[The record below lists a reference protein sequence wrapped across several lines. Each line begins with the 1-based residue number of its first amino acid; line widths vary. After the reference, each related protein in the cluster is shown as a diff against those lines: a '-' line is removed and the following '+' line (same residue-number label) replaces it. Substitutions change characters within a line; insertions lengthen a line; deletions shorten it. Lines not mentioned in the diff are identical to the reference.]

1 MPGRLCGS
9 PTNLEFGKVNVNSN
23 GRTTRAAVIG
33 FALLVSTALSAPAAA
48 ETMTGALAKAYASSP
63 TLNVQRAALRV
74 TDENVPQ
81 ALSGYRPTLN
91 ATGSTGIARTDTRIP
106 GNRNT
111 ETLYPSS
118 LGIQLDQSIFNG
130 NRTRNSVRA
139 AESQVL
145 SGREQLRNTE
155 QVLLLDSASAYMN
168 VLRDTAVLNLQRNN
182 VEVLEEQLRQTEDRF
197 SVGEVTRTDVAQSEA
212 QLASSHAQ
220 ESVAEANLRTSIAT
234 YRQIIGETPRK
245 LGPGVAAERYL
256 PKTLEQGI
264 RIGLAEHPAIIAALH
279 GVDVAEFQV
288 KVAESALYPQL
299 GVSASLT
306 RNFDAS
312 STRHSVITSG
322 TIVGQLRIPIYEG
335 GLVYSQTRQA
345 KESAGQQRL
354 QVDVVRD
361 QVQQAIVAA
370 WANLE
375 ASKQRITAAQSAVAA
390 NEIALSG
397 TREEAKVG
405 QRTTLDVLNA
415 QQTLL
420 SSRVLL
426 VTAQRDRIVASYEVL
441 HAIGR
446 LSAETLGLKVARYD
460 SSQHFHQV
468 KGKWIGTST
477 PDGR

>member
-1 MPGRLCGS
+1 MG
-9 PTNLEFGKVNVNSN
+9 
-23 GRTTRAAVIG
+23 
-33 FALLVSTALSAPAAA
+33 TALSAPVQA
-48 ETMTGALAKAYASSP
+48 ETMLGALAKAYAANPS
-63 TLNVQRAALRV
+63 LNAQRATLRA
-74 TDENVPQ
+74 TDENMPQ
-81 ALSGYRPTLN
+81 ALSGYRPTVN
-91 ATGSTGIARTDTRIP
+91 ASGSTALTRTETRIP
-106 GNRNT
+106 GQET
-111 ETLYPSS
+111 TKTLYPSS
-118 LGIQLDQSIFNG
+118 LGLQIDQNIFDG

-139 AESQVL
+139 AESQIL

-155 QVLLLDSASAYMN
+155 QGILLNSVASYMD

-182 VEVLEEQLRQTEDRF
+182 VEVLEEQLRQTQDRF

-212 QLASSHAQ
+212 QLASSRAQ
-220 ESVAEANLRTSIAT
+220 ESLAEANLRTSISI
-234 YRQIIGETPRK
+234 YRQYIGETPRK
-245 LGPGVAAERYL
+245 LGPGVPAERHL
-256 PKTLEQGI
+256 PKSLEQAI
-264 RIGLAEHPAIIAALH
+264 RVGLAEHPAIIAALH

-288 KVAESALYPQL
+288 KVVESALYPQL
-299 GVSASLT
+299 GVSAGVS
-306 RNFDAS
+306 RNWDAS
-312 STRHSVITSG
+312 GTAKSVVTSG

-345 KESAGQQRL
+345 KEQAGQQRL
-354 QVDVVRD
+354 QVDITRD
-361 QVQQAIVAA
+361 QVQQAVVSA

-375 ASKQRITAAQSAVAA
+375 ASKQRITAAQAAVAA

-420 SSRVLL
+420 SSRVSL

-441 HAIGR
+441 NAIGR

-460 SSQHFHQV
+460 SKRHFEQV
-468 KGKWIGTST
+468 KGKWIGTTT

>member
-1 MPGRLCGS
+1 M
-9 PTNLEFGKVNVNSN
+9 NVNSN
-23 GRTTRAAVIG
+23 GKTTRAAVIG
-33 FALLVSTALSAPAAA
+33 CALLIGTALSAPASA
-48 ETMTGALAKAYASSP
+48 ETMSGALAKAYAANPS
-63 TLNVQRAALRV
+63 LNAQRAALRA

-81 ALSGYRPTLN
+81 ALSGWRPTVN
-91 ATGSTGIARTDTRIP
+91 ATGSTSVSRVDARLP
-106 GNRNT
+106 GRQET
-111 ETLYPSS
+111 QTLYPSS
-118 LGIQLDQSIFNG
+118 LGIQLDQTIFDG

-145 SGREQLRNTE
+145 GGREQLRNTE
-155 QVLLLDSASAYMN
+155 QMLLLQSASAYMN

-212 QLASSHAQ
+212 QLASSRAQ
-220 ESVAEANLRTSIAT
+220 ESVAEANLRSSIAT
-234 YRQIIGETPRK
+234 YRQLIGETPRQ
-245 LGPGVAAERYL
+245 LGPGVSTEKFL
-256 PKTLEQGI
+256 PKTLETAI
-264 RIGLAEHPAIIAALH
+264 RIGLAEHPAIIAAMH

-288 KVAESALYPQL
+288 KVAESALYPRL
-299 GVSASLT
+299 GISASVQ
-306 RNFDAS
+306 RNFDAQN
-312 STRHSVITSG
+312 TRHSVITSG
-322 TIVGQLRIPIYEG
+322 TIVGQLQIPIYEG

-345 KESAGQQRL
+345 KEQAGQQRL

-361 QVQQAIVAA
+361 QVQQTVVAA

-375 ASKQRITAAQSAVAA
+375 ASKQRITAAQAAVSA
-390 NEIALSG
+390 NEIALAG

-420 SSRVLL
+420 SSRVSL

-441 HAIGR
+441 HAVGR
-446 LSAETLGLKVARYD
+446 LSAETLGLRVARYD
-460 SSQHFHQV
+460 STKHFDQV